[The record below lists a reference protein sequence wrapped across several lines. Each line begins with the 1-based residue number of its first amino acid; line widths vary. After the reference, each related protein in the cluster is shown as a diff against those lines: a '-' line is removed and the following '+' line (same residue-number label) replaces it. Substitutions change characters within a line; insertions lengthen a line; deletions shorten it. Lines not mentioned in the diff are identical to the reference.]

1 MTQLWPGSMKNR
13 TVLAVVTLIIMSHLL
28 ALGIYLTYNAA
39 SLSQVREQ
47 HVADQLVTF
56 ARLLER
62 EPSHQRQETA
72 VSLSDHSLQ
81 ISLDPLPRVSPQ
93 EAGEEDTQAL
103 RRLLGLAMDAS
114 FNKNVLAD
122 YREISG
128 VDLDQ
133 VTAQDAPNREIFAQ
147 RVTDIFRF
155 QEDLLVSIHLS
166 DGQWLNALVPGDGV
180 ADYINL
186 GLVSSVVL
194 MTVITLMLV
203 TWAVCRPLNVLSN
216 FTAVAEA
223 MGRNPVHSEPVA
235 EEGPIEIRRAAHAF
249 NRMQQRVKN
258 LVEDRTRMVAAI
270 SHDFR
275 TPLTRMRLRA
285 EYIGNE
291 RERNNMFEDIADMEC
306 MISSTLRFV
315 EDELTEEPRF
325 RVEFV
330 SLLSE
335 LAQELG
341 VSPPQVNL
349 HGLSELTYLCS
360 PVALKRAFTN
370 LINNALMYG
379 RCAII
384 RVDLQ
389 PNDLLVCIDDQGPG
403 IPEPERE
410 KVFLPFY
417 RQEPSRCR
425 NTGGTGLGLSI
436 ARSIIRAHGGDI
448 VFTESPEGG
457 CRAKVN
463 LPWKAELPGN
473 TVT

>member
-1 MTQLWPGSMKNR
+1 MITLRPASMKNR
-13 TVLAVVTLIIMSHLL
+13 TVFAVVTLIIVSHLL
-28 ALGIYLTYNAA
+28 SLGIYLAYNAA

-47 HVADQLVTF
+47 HVTDQLVTF

-62 EPSHQRQETA
+62 EPSPQRRETA
-72 VSLSDHSLQ
+72 VNLSDHSLQ
-81 ISLDPLPRVSPQ
+81 ISIDPRPRVSPAD
-93 EAGEEDTQAL
+93 AGEEDTESL
-103 RRLLGLAMDAS
+103 RRVLGLAMDAS

-122 YREISG
+122 YRETSG
-128 VDLDQ
+128 MDLNQ
-133 VTAQDAPNREIFAQ
+133 VPAQEASNREVFAQ

-166 DGQWLNALVPGDGV
+166 DGQWLNALIPGDGV

-186 GLVSSVVL
+186 GLVTSVIL
-194 MTVITLMLV
+194 MTIITLMLV

-216 FTAVAEA
+216 FTALAEA
-223 MGRNPVHSEPVA
+223 MGRNPVRSEPVS
-235 EEGPIEIRRAAHAF
+235 EKGPVEIRRAAQAF
-249 NRMQQRVKN
+249 NRMQERVKN
-258 LVEDRTRMVAAI
+258 LVEDRTRMVAAM

-285 EYIGNE
+285 EYIDNE
-291 RERNNMFEDIADMEC
+291 RERKNMFQDIADMEC

-315 EDELTEEPRF
+315 EDELIEEPRF

-330 SLLSE
+330 SLLRE
-335 LAQELG
+335 LTRELQ
-341 VSPPQVNL
+341 VAPPQVNL

-379 RCAII
+379 RRAIV

-389 PNDLLVCIDDQGPG
+389 PNELLVYIDDQGPG
-403 IPEPERE
+403 IPEAERE

-448 VFTESPEGG
+448 VLTQSPEGG
-457 CRAKVN
+457 CRARVN
-463 LPWKAELPGN
+463 LPWKTELPDKPA
-473 TVT
+473 T

>member
-1 MTQLWPGSMKNR
+1 MITLWPGSMKNR
-13 TVLAVVTLIIMSHLL
+13 TVFAMVTLIIISHLL

-39 SLSQVREQ
+39 NLSQVREQ

-56 ARLLER
+56 ARLLET
-62 EPSHQRQETA
+62 EPSHLRQETA

-81 ISLDPLPRVSPQ
+81 VSIDPLPRVSPEDTGQ
-93 EAGEEDTQAL
+93 EDTQGL

-122 YREISG
+122 YREVSG
-128 VDLDQ
+128 MDLDQ
-133 VTAQDAPNREIFAQ
+133 VTAQQASNREVFAE

-180 ADYINL
+180 TDYINL
-186 GLVSSVVL
+186 GLVTSVIL
-194 MTVITLMLV
+194 MTVITLILV
-203 TWAVCRPLNVLSN
+203 TWAVCRPLNVLSG
-216 FTAVAEA
+216 FATVAEA
-223 MGRNPVHSEPVA
+223 MGRNPTRAEPVSEA
-235 EEGPIEIRRAAHAF
+235 GPTEIQRAARAF
-249 NRMQQRVKN
+249 NRMQERVKT
-258 LVEDRTRMVAAI
+258 LLEDRTRMVAAM

-285 EYIGNE
+285 EYVANE
-291 RERNNMFEDIADMEC
+291 RERKKMFEDIADMES

-315 EDELTEEPRF
+315 EDELADEPRF

-335 LAQELG
+335 LARELG
-341 VSPPQVNL
+341 VAPPQVNL
-349 HGLSELTYLCS
+349 HGLNELTCLCS

-370 LINNALMYG
+370 LINNALIYG
-379 RCAII
+379 RGVTI
-384 RVDLQ
+384 RLDLQ
-389 PNDLLVCIDDQGPG
+389 PNELLVCIDDPGPG
-403 IPEPERE
+403 IPESEQE

-417 RQEPSRCR
+417 RLEPSRCR

-436 ARSIIRAHGGDI
+436 ARSIVRAHGGDI
-448 VFTESPEGG
+448 LFTQSPEGG
-457 CRAKVN
+457 CRARVN
-463 LPWKAELPGN
+463 LPLKD
-473 TVT
+473 